1 MLKIRVV
8 FDVYKEMSQMI
19 SKIKDD
25 LQFVFLLSCFL
36 GQPTLYMKML
46 PSEA

>member
-1 MLKIRVV
+1 MLKIRFV
-8 FDVYKEMSQMI
+8 FDVYEEMSQII

-25 LQFVFLLSCFL
+25 LKFVFVLLCFL